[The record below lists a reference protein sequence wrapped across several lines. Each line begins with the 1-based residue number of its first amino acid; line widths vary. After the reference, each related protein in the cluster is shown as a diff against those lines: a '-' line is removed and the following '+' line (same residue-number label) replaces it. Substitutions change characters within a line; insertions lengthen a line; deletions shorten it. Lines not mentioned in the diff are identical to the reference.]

1 MSFPDTVVL
10 FILALLLFGPKK
22 LPQIARQVGKALAEF
37 KRASN
42 EFKAQI
48 ESEISQLEYEERR
61 KEREQEALKN
71 PKPVQEAVQSSRFSL
86 PVTEVTTENE
96 ARTEKHADN
105 PSLGASGSPTASPDV
120 SSPAHSTHA

>member
-42 EFKAQI
+42 EFKSQI
-48 ESEISQLEYEERR
+48 EAEISQLEFEERR
-61 KEREQEALKN
+61 KEQEQKAQLT
-71 PKPVQEAVQSSRFSL
+71 PQPVAESVQSSRFALAAAPAEDRVEGQPES
-86 PVTEVTTENE
+86 
-96 ARTEKHADN
+96 
-105 PSLGASGSPTASPDV
+105 TADV
-120 SSPAHSTHA
+120 SPSPEDVNSPAHSTHA

>member
-48 ESEISQLEYEERR
+48 ESEISQLEFEEKR
-61 KEREQEALKN
+61 KEQAQQTL
-71 PKPVQEAVQSSRFSL
+71 PKIEPMAESIPSSRFAL
-86 PVTEVTTENE
+86 PEKPTEPAT
-96 ARTEKHADN
+96 
-105 PSLGASGSPTASPDV
+105 PSPEV
-120 SSPAHSTHA
+120 NSPAQGSHA

>member
-48 ESEISQLEYEERR
+48 ESEISQLEFEEKR
-61 KEREQEALKN
+61 KEQAQLSS
-71 PKPVQEAVQSSRFSL
+71 PKIEPMSGSIPSSRFA
-86 PVTEVTTENE
+86 VQEN
-96 ARTEKHADN
+96 RPDSDT
-105 PSLGASGSPTASPDV
+105 PSPDV
-120 SSPAHSTHA
+120 NSPAHSSHA

>member
-10 FILALLLFGPKK
+10 FVLALLLFGPKK

-48 ESEISQLEYEERR
+48 ESEISQLEFEEKR
-61 KEREQEALKN
+61 
-71 PKPVQEAVQSSRFSL
+71 PMSGSIPSSRFSL
-86 PVTEVTTENE
+86 P
-96 ARTEKHADN
+96 EKPPD
-105 PSLGASGSPTASPDV
+105 SDSPSPDV
-120 SSPAHSTHA
+120 NSPAQSSHA